1 MSMNRR
7 ELLSGAAALS
17 TAAMLP
23 QAAMAADTIQ
33 LGSILDTSGIFDAY
47 GKPMDQAMRLAVK
60 EINDAGGL
68 LGNRSKL
75 PPMIPNLTWRFIR
88 NMRSN

>member
-1 MSMNRR
+1 
-7 ELLSGAAALS
+7 
-17 TAAMLP
+17 MLP

-68 LGNRSKL
+68 LGKQVEVAAYDTQSDMAL
-75 PPMIPNLTWRFIR
+75 Y
-88 NMRSN
+88 SQYAQQ